1 MLVRVASRRSFY
13 ARDCVYGVGVP
24 RLLHPPPSAD
34 GHLGCFHVLA
44 VTGGAAVNTVGRA
57 SPQITALS
65 SYMLRSGIAGP

>member
-13 ARDCVYGVGVP
+13 ARDCVYGVGCHVFFT
-24 RLLHPPPSAD
+24 HPSAD